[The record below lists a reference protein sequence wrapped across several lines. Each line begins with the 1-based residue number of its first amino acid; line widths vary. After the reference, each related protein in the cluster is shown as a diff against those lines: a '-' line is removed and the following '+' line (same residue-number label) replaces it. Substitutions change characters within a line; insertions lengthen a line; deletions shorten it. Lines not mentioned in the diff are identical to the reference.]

1 MLQTEV
7 FNENVKAY
15 EAWYKKY
22 PEVYLSEVAAI
33 KEQLLKLPKNIKGIE
48 VGLGT
53 GRFAEPLGIKEG
65 IEPSSEMGKIA
76 MKRGIEVMDRVAEK
90 AMKRGI
96 EVMDGVAERL
106 PYGDLQFDFVLLV
119 TICHLNEIKSAFS
132 QAHRVLKHGGSI
144 IIGFIDKDQSIAKQY
159 EEKRDRSTF
168 FRHASFYTVNRIE
181 RLLKEVGFR
190 NFEYNQTLFGILE
203 QIKKIQTPKQ
213 GFGEGSFVVLKAT
226 KK

>member
-22 PEVYLSEVAAI
+22 PKVYLSEVAAI
-33 KEQLLKLPKNIKGIE
+33 KEQLLKLPENIKGIE

-65 IEPSSEMGKIA
+65 IEPSSEMGK
-76 MKRGIEVMDRVAEK
+76 K

-119 TICHLNEIKSAFS
+119 TICHLDEIKEAFV
-132 QAHRVLKHGGSI
+132 QAYRVLKHGGSI

-159 EEKRDRSTF
+159 EEKRDRSIF
-168 FRHASFYTVNRIE
+168 FRHASFYTVNRVE
-181 RLLKEVGFR
+181 SLLKEVGFR
-190 NFEYNQTLFGILE
+190 NFEYNQTLFGTLE

-213 GFGEGSFVVLKAT
+213 GFGEGSFVVLKAI

>member
-53 GRFAEPLGIKEG
+53 GGFAEPLGIKEG

-76 MKRGIEVMDRVAEK
+76 MKRGIEVMDRVAE
-90 AMKRGI
+90 
-96 EVMDGVAERL
+96 RL

-119 TICHLNEIKSAFS
+119 TICHLNEIKSAFA
-132 QAHRVLKHGGSI
+132 QAYRVLKHGGSI
-144 IIGFIDKDQSIAKQY
+144 IIGFIDKDQIIAKQY

>member
-22 PEVYLSEVAAI
+22 PKVYLSEVAAI
-33 KEQLLKLPKNIKGIE
+33 KEQLLKLPENIKGIE

-65 IEPSSEMGKIA
+65 IEPSSEMGK
-76 MKRGIEVMDRVAEK
+76 K

-119 TICHLNEIKSAFS
+119 TICHLDEIKEAFV
-132 QAHRVLKHGGSI
+132 QAYRVLKHGGSI
-144 IIGFIDKDQSIAKQY
+144 ILGFIDKDQSIAKQY
-159 EEKRDRSTF
+159 EEKRDRSIF
-168 FRHASFYTVNRIE
+168 FRHASFYTVNRVE
-181 RLLKEVGFR
+181 SLLKEVGFR
-190 NFEYNQTLFGILE
+190 NFEYNQTLFGTLE

-213 GFGEGSFVVLKAT
+213 GFGEGSFVVLKAI

>member
-65 IEPSSEMGKIA
+65 IEPSSEMG
-76 MKRGIEVMDRVAEK
+76 RK